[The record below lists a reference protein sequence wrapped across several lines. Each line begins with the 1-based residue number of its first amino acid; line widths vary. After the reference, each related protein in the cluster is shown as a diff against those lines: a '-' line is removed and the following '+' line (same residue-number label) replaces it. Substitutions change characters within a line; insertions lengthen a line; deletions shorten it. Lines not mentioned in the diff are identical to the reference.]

1 MSAKDGLLKGMSPA
15 ATISSM
21 IIVTLFVV
29 GGALLPDAAAT
40 LFDSISGY
48 LINNFKW
55 YYIAILS
62 LMLVFCVVL
71 AFSRFG
77 SLRLGDDDSRPEY
90 SLFSWFAML
99 FSAGMGIG
107 LVFWSIAE
115 PIYHFQSNPFIT
127 EGMTPEA
134 AEVAMRLTFF
144 HWGLHPW
151 AIYVVV
157 GLTLAYF
164 SYRKQLP
171 LTIRS
176 ALYPLI
182 GQRIY
187 GWMGHTV
194 DTLAVFGT
202 IFGVATSLGLGVA
215 QINTGMNQLF
225 GMEINTSNQLILIVV
240 ISLIATL
247 SVLSG
252 LGRGVKW
259 LSVINM
265 WFTAAILLFLLCYG
279 PTRYLLLSYVQGIG
293 DYLTHV
299 VALSTWTDAS
309 KDSQWQSWWT
319 VFYWA
324 WWMSWSPFVGMFI
337 ARISKGRTVRE
348 FICGVL
354 LVPTLLGMLWLTM
367 FGSTALYLELTHTVT
382 NAAGEA
388 VAAVGQA
395 GIVTAVGE
403 NVTSALY
410 ATLSQL
416 DGGVM
421 GTLAAILSTLLVA
434 LYFITSAD
442 SGTLVVTTILSLG
455 NEHPPRSQRVLWSMA
470 VAAVAAILMLAGGL
484 KALQTAAIIAAFPF
498 SFVILVMMW
507 GLYRALH
514 QEVPV
519 TQPVTVDSP
528 VTLEAPVKL
537 PPAS

>member
-1 MSAKDGLLKGMSPA
+1 MVGKDGLFKGMNPA

-21 IIVTLFVV
+21 IIVTLFVL
-29 GGALLPDAAAT
+29 GGALYPEGAAT
-40 LFDSISGY
+40 LFEGISGY

-55 YYIAILS
+55 YYIAILT
-62 LMLVFCVVL
+62 LMLAFCVVL

-77 SLRLGDDDSRPEY
+77 TLRLGDDDSRPEY

-107 LVFWSIAE
+107 LVFWAIAE

-127 EGMTPEA
+127 EGLTPEA
-134 AEVAMRLTFF
+134 AEVAMRITFF

-157 GLTLAYF
+157 GLSLAYF
-164 SYRKQLP
+164 SYRKGLP

-182 GQRIY
+182 GKRIY
-187 GWMGHTV
+187 GWMGHSA

-202 IFGVATSLGLGVA
+202 IFGVATSLGFGVS
-215 QINTGMNQLF
+215 QINTGLNHLF
-225 GMEINTSNQLILIVV
+225 GMEVSTSNQLILIAV

-259 LSVINM
+259 LSVANM
-265 WFTAAILLFLLCYG
+265 WLSAAILLFLLVYG
-279 PTRYLLLSYVQGIG
+279 PTRYLLLSYVQGLG

-299 VALSTWTDAS
+299 VGLSTWTDAT

-337 ARISKGRTVRE
+337 ARISKGRTIRE

-354 LVPTLLGMLWLTM
+354 LVPTLLGLLWLTL
-367 FGSTALYLELTHTVT
+367 FGGSALYLELTHTVT

-395 GIVTAVGE
+395 GIVTAVAE
-403 NVTSALY
+403 DVTSSLY
-410 ATLSQL
+410 TTLSLL

-421 GTLAAILSTLLVA
+421 GTLASVLATVLVA

-484 KALQTAAIIAAFPF
+484 KAVQTAAIIAAFPF

-519 TQPVTVDSP
+519 GAPVTVDPQVPP
-528 VTLEAPVKL
+528 V
-537 PPAS
+537 S

>member
-1 MSAKDGLLKGMSPA
+1 MLGKDGLLKGMSPA

-21 IIVTLFVV
+21 IIVTLFVL
-29 GGALLPDAAAT
+29 GGSLFPDVAASW
-40 LFDSISGY
+40 FDRLSGDI
-48 LINNFKW
+48 LNHFKW
-55 YYIAILS
+55 YYIAIVA
-62 LMLVFCVVL
+62 LMLLFCVVL

-77 SLRLGDDDSRPEY
+77 NLRLGDDDTRPEY

-115 PIYHFQSNPFIT
+115 PIYHFQINPFIGT
-127 EGMTPEA
+127 GMTPQA

-157 GLTLAYF
+157 GLSLAYF
-164 SYRKQLP
+164 CYRKKLP

-182 GQRIY
+182 GDRIY

-215 QINTGMNQLF
+215 QINTGLNTLF
-225 GMEINTSNQLILIVV
+225 GMEVGTGNQLILIVV

-259 LSVINM
+259 LSVANM
-265 WFTAAILLFLLCYG
+265 WFTAAILLFLLYYG
-279 PTRYLLLSYVQGIG
+279 PTRYLLQSYVQGIG

-309 KDSQWQSWWT
+309 EDGQWQSWWT

-354 LVPTLLGMLWLTM
+354 LVPTLLGMLWLTL
-367 FGSTALYLELTHTVT
+367 FGGTALYLELNHTVT
-382 NAAGEA
+382 NAAGEV

-395 GIVTAVGE
+395 GVVTAVGE
-403 NVTSALY
+403 DVTSALY
-410 ATLSQL
+410 S
-416 DGGVM
+416 
-421 GTLAAILSTLLVA
+421 TLALLDSGIMGNLAAMLATLLVA

-455 NEHPPRSQRVLWSMA
+455 NEHPPRLQRVIWSMA

-514 QEVPV
+514 REVPIG
-519 TQPVTVDSP
+519 QPVTLD
-528 VTLEAPVKL
+528 APIKV
-537 PPAS
+537 PPTS

>member
-1 MSAKDGLLKGMSPA
+1 MNPA

-29 GGALLPDAAAT
+29 GGALFPEEAAT
-40 LFDSISGY
+40 LFDGISGG
-48 LINNFKW
+48 LLTHFKW

-62 LMLVFCVVL
+62 LMLVFCVILV
-71 AFSRFG
+71 FSRFG
-77 SLRLGDDDSRPEY
+77 ALRLGADDCRPEY
-90 SLFSWFAML
+90 SLYSWFAML
-99 FSAGMGIG
+99 FSAGMGTG
-107 LVFWSIAE
+107 LVFWAIAE

-127 EGMTPEA
+127 EGLTPEA
-134 AEVAMRLTFF
+134 AEVAMRITFF

-157 GLTLAYF
+157 GLSLAYF
-164 SYRKQLP
+164 SYRGGLP

-182 GQRIY
+182 GKRIY
-187 GWMGHTV
+187 GWMGHAA

-202 IFGVATSLGLGVA
+202 IFGVATSLGFGVT
-215 QINTGMNQLF
+215 QINTGLNHLF
-225 GMEINTSNQLILIVV
+225 GMEVGTGSQLILITV

-265 WFTAAILLFLLCYG
+265 WLTAAILLFLLVYG

-299 VALSTWTDAS
+299 VGLSTWTDAT

-337 ARISKGRTVRE
+337 ARISKGRTIRE

-354 LVPTLLGMLWLTM
+354 LVPTLLGMLWLTL
-367 FGSTALYLELTHTVT
+367 FGGSALHLELTNTVT
-382 NAAGEA
+382 NAAGEV

-395 GIVTAVGE
+395 GIVEAVAAD
-403 NVTSALY
+403 VTTSLY
-410 ATLSQL
+410 ATLELL
-416 DGGVM
+416 DGGAM
-421 GTLAAILSTLLVA
+421 GTLASVLATILVA

-455 NEHPPRSQRVLWSMA
+455 NEHPPRMQRVLWGMA
-470 VAAVAAILMLAGGL
+470 VAAVAAILLLAGGL
-484 KALQTAAIIAAFPF
+484 KAVQTAAIIAAFPF

-507 GLYRALH
+507 GLFRALH
-514 QEVPV
+514 QEMPV
-519 TQPVTVDSP
+519 EEPVTV
-528 VTLEAPVKL
+528 PVKL
-537 PPAS
+537 PPSV

>member
-1 MSAKDGLLKGMSPA
+1 MLGKDGLLKGMSPA

-21 IIVTLFVV
+21 IIVTLFVL
-29 GGALLPDAAAT
+29 GGAFFPDSAAK
-40 LFDSISGY
+40 LFDSISGDI
-48 LINNFKW
+48 LSHFKW
-55 YYIAILS
+55 YYIAIVA

-77 SLRLGDDDSRPEY
+77 SLRLGDDSSRPEY

-157 GLTLAYF
+157 GLSLAYF

-182 GQRIY
+182 GNRIY
-187 GWMGHTV
+187 GWMGHVV

-215 QINTGMNQLF
+215 QINTGLNHLF
-225 GMEINTSNQLILIVV
+225 GMEIGTSSQLILIVV

-259 LSVINM
+259 LSVANM

-279 PTRYLLLSYVQGIG
+279 PTRFLLQSYVQGIG

-337 ARISKGRTVRE
+337 ARISKGRTIRE

-354 LVPTLLGMLWLTM
+354 LVPTLLGMLWLTL
-367 FGSTALYLELTHTVT
+367 FGGTALYLELTNTVT
-382 NAAGEA
+382 NTAGEV

-410 ATLSQL
+410 ATLALL
-416 DGGVM
+416 DAGTM
-421 GTLAAILSTLLVA
+421 GSLAAVLSTLLVA

-455 NEHPPRSQRVLWSMA
+455 NEHPPRMQRVLWSMA

-507 GLYRALH
+507 GLYRALAGDVVVDGIVSSAS
-514 QEVPV
+514 EVKV
-519 TQPVTVDSP
+519 
-528 VTLEAPVKL
+528 

>member
-1 MSAKDGLLKGMSPA
+1 MLGKDGLLKGMSPA

-21 IIVTLFVV
+21 IIVTLFVM
-29 GGALLPDAAAT
+29 GGAFFPEAAAT
-40 LFDSISGY
+40 LFDGISGA
-48 LINNFKW
+48 LLTHFKW

-77 SLRLGDDDSRPEY
+77 SLRLGADDSRPEY
-90 SLFSWFAML
+90 SLGTWFAML
-99 FSAGMGIG
+99 FSAGMGTG
-107 LVFWSIAE
+107 LVFWAIAE

-157 GLTLAYF
+157 GLSLAYF
-164 SYRKQLP
+164 SYRKGLP

-202 IFGVATSLGLGVA
+202 IFGVATSLGFGVS
-215 QINTGMNQLF
+215 QINTGLNHLF
-225 GMEINTSNQLILIVV
+225 GMEIGTSSQLILIAV
-240 ISLIATL
+240 ISLIATV

-265 WFTAAILLFLLCYG
+265 WLSAVILLFLLCYG
-279 PTRYLLLSYVQGIG
+279 PTRYLLLSYVQGLG

-299 VALSTWTDAS
+299 VGLSTWTDAT

-348 FICGVL
+348 FICGVM
-354 LVPTLLGMLWLTM
+354 LVPTLLGLLWLTL
-367 FGSTALYLELTHTVT
+367 FGGTALYLELNHTVT

-395 GIVTAVGE
+395 GIVTAVADD
-403 NVTSALY
+403 VTSSLY
-410 ATLSQL
+410 ATLELL
-416 DGGVM
+416 DGGTM
-421 GTLAAILSTLLVA
+421 GTLASVLATLLVA

-455 NEHPPRSQRVLWSMA
+455 NEHPPRGQRVLWGVA

-484 KALQTAAIIAAFPF
+484 KAVQTAAIIAAFPF

-507 GLYRALH
+507 GLYRGLH
-514 QEVPV
+514 EEVPV
-519 TQPVTVDSP
+519 TQPVTVDTP
-528 VTLEAPVKL
+528 VTIEVPVKV